1 MLLQEVSVK
10 AVSVGPHCDTNS
22 VIILIVPKSQ
32 TSWSRQ
38 RHSPGCMS
46 RQPDLDCGMICY
58 SEQLELT
65 KRKQTKQI
73 FKLLFT
79 LGTIQKSS

>member
-1 MLLQEVSVK
+1 MLLQQEVSV
-10 AVSVGPHCDTNS
+10 SVGPQGDTNS
-22 VIILIVPKSQ
+22 VIILIIPKAQACRSQ
-32 TSWSRQ
+32 Q
-38 RHSPGCMS
+38 RHSPGYMS

-58 SEQLELT
+58 SELLELT

-79 LGTIQKSS
+79 LGTIQMSS